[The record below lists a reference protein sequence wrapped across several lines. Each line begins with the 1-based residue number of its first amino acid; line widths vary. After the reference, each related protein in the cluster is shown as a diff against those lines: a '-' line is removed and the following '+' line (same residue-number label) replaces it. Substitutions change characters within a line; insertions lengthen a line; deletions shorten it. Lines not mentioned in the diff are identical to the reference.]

1 MSFSATILFTPPP
14 ANGGVATAASSS
26 GSVTAL
32 ETERTATAMPIT
44 VSGRGLALSSTEE
57 LLHLIYQKVDQ
68 ACSSADSALALAR
81 QNHQILSELRGSV
94 AALSRG
100 QGSPDNTLL
109 AGTAEQGEEEELRL
123 KQEVRSPP
131 PDRRMPSPR
140 RSGQGFPGRGRA
152 AGSTEQQAGSVGMAT
167 EEFQLDRLLI
177 APSQCSV
184 YPEAPP
190 QTSHAS
196 PQVTFQHCGLS
207 SHPNAILHSNKTSS
221 QTSVHNH
228 ALLVSNGGAVQSP
241 NLNGTAGKITLPSM
255 DRSLLIGTSVPK
267 VNPNSNLLVH
277 ANRSAGQGPHASHR
291 VMKTGLRNVGL
302 SAEAQFRGRPGG
314 ALGGLEEVPK
324 NPPHPSYVLD
334 GRWRLVG
341 RGASPQS
348 GHTNAAGAVGST
360 GSARKSPSC
369 SAVLGGTG
377 TPSAA
382 SVVGRGA
389 AQRPVPGLGGLGAS
403 QHSAG
408 RKRRKRDVVL
418 SKWVHDIH
426 NHDSNTKRFNGSESL
441 HSSWNMSVVK
451 YLVEKLR
458 AALHGSPQR
467 YSDKELKGPCVAY
480 FLTKRREY
488 RNALN
493 PYQSLKE
500 REEKKL
506 RSRRYRLFAYRS
518 SIVSQ
523 FPLSDQRLWEEEGVT
538 EELMSDEEDSQSE
551 PGVWVARSPR
561 FRSPRLSELILRIN
575 SSSKPGLK
583 QRRKYGPESDRL
595 PSREGLTGRGGD
607 EGEGESYSDR
617 LPSREGLTG
626 RGGGEGESFS
636 DRLTLTGGGD
646 QGPGIIIIGE
656 NGQYCEKTEVKREG
670 ED

>member
-14 ANGGVATAASSS
+14 VNGGVATAASSS
-26 GSVTAL
+26 GSASAL
-32 ETERTATAMPIT
+32 ETGGTATATPIT

-100 QGSPDNTLL
+100 QGSPDSTLPT
-109 AGTAEQGEEEELRL
+109 GTAEQEQEEELRL

-131 PDRRMPSPR
+131 PDRRMAMTSSSG
-140 RSGQGFPGRGRA
+140 RSGRGFPGRGRGTGA
-152 AGSTEQQAGSVGMAT
+152 TEQRASSVGMAQ

-177 APSQCSV
+177 APLQCQM
-184 YPEAPP
+184 YPETLPPPPPAPP
-190 QTSHAS
+190 HQPPGHLPALRAVQP
-196 PQVTFQHCGLS
+196 PQ
-207 SHPNAILHSNKTSS
+207 
-221 QTSVHNH
+221 HNPEH
-228 ALLVSNGGAVQSP
+228 QRNQLTNQCAQPRLLVGNSGTVPNP
-241 NLNGTAGKITLPSM
+241 NLNGTASKTALTSM
-255 DRSLLIGTSVPK
+255 DRSLLIPK

-277 ANRSAGQGPHASHR
+277 ASRNAGQGPHASHR
-291 VMKTGLRNVGL
+291 VTKTSANAGLGNTNVGL
-302 SAEAQFRGRPGG
+302 STAAQFRARPGG
-314 ALGGLEEVPK
+314 VLGGLEEVPK

-334 GRWRLVG
+334 GRGRLVG
-341 RGASPQS
+341 RGVSPQS
-348 GHTNAAGAVGST
+348 GHANAAGAVGVA
-360 GSARKSPSC
+360 GPARKSPSC
-369 SAVLGGTG
+369 SVALGGTG
-377 TPSAA
+377 TPSVVSA
-382 SVVGRGA
+382 VGRGA
-389 AQRPVPGLGGLGAS
+389 APRTAPGLGSLGGLGAG

-426 NHDSNTKRFNGSESL
+426 NHDSNNKRFNGSESL

-458 AALHGSPQR
+458 AALHCSPQR

-523 FPLSDQRLWEEEGVT
+523 FPLADRRLWEEEGVT

-561 FRSPRLSELILRIN
+561 FRSPRLSELIQRIN

-595 PSREGLTGRGGD
+595 PSREGLKGM
-607 EGEGESYSDR
+607 
-617 LPSREGLTG
+617 
-626 RGGGEGESFS
+626 GGGEGEGEGEGDIYS
-636 DRLTLTGGGD
+636 DRLTLTGGRD
-646 QGPGIIIIGE
+646 QGPGMIIIGE
-656 NGQYCEKTEVKREG
+656 NGQYCEETEVKREG